1 MPEDWRVANEASHF
15 RSDKGRLQGS
25 AVVTYIEQK
34 DTTERPGEVRTA
46 GRRHRNYQGSTR
58 RLYLYKTGC
67 NEANESVFSAV
78 R

>member
-1 MPEDWRVANEASHF
+1 MPEDWRVPNEASHF
-15 RSDKGRLQGS
+15 RNDKGRLQGS

-46 GRRHRNYQGSTR
+46 RRRQRNYQGNTR
-58 RLYLYKTGC
+58 RLYLYKIGC
-67 NEANESVFSAV
+67 NEAKEGIFSAM